1 MSFNPKGFTM
11 AQKSFFDHENT
22 QFELSYEFLAL
33 LKWLV
38 ENEPENL
45 KKIISRAVRSNFL
58 SKVGTSEK
66 VNAEFVQSS
75 IVDFLELIDTLL
87 LEVSHEKRVKK
98 AVENNLMP
106 ALEQIDS
113 TAFDSSTLQTSL
125 DKATAA
131 LEAFPEKNPKD
142 LLCTELL
149 KRWKPLKK
157 SQLN

>member
-1 MSFNPKGFTM
+1 M
-11 AQKSFFDHENT
+11 AQNSFFDNENT

-38 ENEPENL
+38 ENESENL
-45 KKIISRAVRSNFL
+45 KKIVARAVRNNFMRD
-58 SKVGTSEK
+58 VGTTK
-66 VNAEFVQSS
+66 NVNPEFVQSS

-87 LEVSHEKRVKK
+87 LEVSHESRIKK
-98 AVENNLMP
+98 AVEYNLMP
-106 ALEQIDS
+106 AIDQIDTTS
-113 TAFDSSTLQTSL
+113 CDKSTLQTTL

-142 LLCTELL
+142 ILCAELL
-149 KRWKPLKK
+149 KRWKPLKN